1 MPGQVTAEFSAMACT
16 SNAKVIA
23 FSWSFAC
30 FPDLTAQFIYESLL
44 LQDRGRK
51 KKAIYCL
58 IYE

>member
-16 SNAKVIA
+16 SNAKVID

-30 FPDLTAQFIYESLL
+30 FPGLTAQFIYESLL

-51 KKAIYCL
+51 KRQFIV
-58 IYE
+58 